1 VAVLKNARYLQEGC
15 GVCVVEVTLKV
26 AVAEVAE
33 GGEPPA
39 FKFDDSSQ
47 GFE

>member
-1 VAVLKNARYLQEGC
+1 MIVSA
-15 GVCVVEVTLKV
+15 GVDERKMLASGLWCLCWEVTLKV
-26 AVAEVAE
+26 AVAE

-39 FKFDDSSQ
+39 SKFDDSSQ